1 MKTLVS
7 FAIVLSTLFAPLF
20 AQPTTTQ
27 SGVKVAKK
35 KEKKAEAQ
43 PKKKAEPK
51 KSADK
56 K

>member
-1 MKTLVS
+1 MKTLLLS
-7 FAIVLSTLFAPLF
+7 LALVLNAPAF
-20 AQPTTTQ
+20 SAEPATTP

-35 KEKKAEAQ
+35 KEKKAEAP

>member
-1 MKTLVS
+1 MKSLVS
-7 FAIVLSTLFAPLF
+7 FAIVLSTLFTPLL

-35 KEKKAEAQ
+35 KEKKAEA
-43 PKKKAEPK
+43 PTKKKAAPK